1 MIIGIV
7 ILFFLITL
15 LLGMP
20 VFFVLGLSSLLYFI
34 MSNSLDFL
42 PILIYRMFSGMDNFV
57 LMAVPLF
64 ILTGEIMNRGNI
76 TNKLVEFANVLV
88 GRFKGGLAYVNILSS
103 MFFAGI
109 TGSALSDVAALGSM
123 LIPAM
128 EKSGYDREFSTA
140 VTAASAIQGPIIPP
154 SIPAVLIA
162 AVTGTSTGALFLG
175 GAIPGMVLG
184 LSCCVVTYFLSNRRQ
199 YPTNKIRINF
209 HSFVTLFL
217 SAFFPLLTP
226 LIILGGI
233 LGGIF
238 TPTEAAAV
246 AVLYAFVIT
255 ILSKVKLNKEEL
267 MELFKVTILS
277 TAKIYLII
285 GAASVFA
292 WILAIENIPVLIAD
306 FLSSFSSNVYVTLF
320 IINIFLLF
328 WGMWMD
334 TAPSIMILMPL
345 LYPIA
350 TRIGIHPTHFGVIVL
365 VNLMIGLL
373 TPPFGMA
380 LFSAQ
385 AIGKVSLKNLLR
397 ELKPFLIADFIVLGL
412 VTFVPEISLYLPRLF
427 GLI

>member
-1 MIIGIV
+1 MIAP
-7 ILFFLITL
+7 ILLLFLCL
-15 LLGMP
+15 LFLGMP
-20 VFFVLGLSSLLYFI
+20 VAFVLGISSWVYFVTTGAF
-34 MSNSLDFL
+34 DFL
-42 PILIYRMFSGMDNFV
+42 PILTLKLFSGMDNFV

-64 ILTGEIMNRGNI
+64 ILTGELMNRGGI
-76 TNKLVEFANVLV
+76 TNRLVDLSNMLV
-88 GRFKGGLAYVNILSS
+88 GRFRGGLAYVNIVAS

-128 EKSGYDREFSTA
+128 EKNGFDREYSTA

-162 AVTGTSTGALFLG
+162 AATGISTGALFLG
-175 GAIPGMVLG
+175 GAIPGILLG
-184 LSCCVVTYFLSNRRQ
+184 LSCCVVTFVVSRKRN
-199 YPTNKIRINF
+199 YPRTTTSYTVREALVLIRSTI
-209 HSFVTLFL
+209 
-217 SAFFPLLTP
+217 FPLLTP
-226 LIILGGI
+226 VIILGGI
-233 LGGIF
+233 LSGIF
-238 TPTEAAAV
+238 TPTEAAGV
-246 AVLYAFVIT
+246 AALYALIVVSLSRDRLSFGEARGVVLQT
-255 ILSKVKLNKEEL
+255 IV
-267 MELFKVTILS
+267 S

-285 GAASVFA
+285 GMASVFA
-292 WILAIENIPVLIAD
+292 WILAMENIPSLIAG
-306 FLSSFSSNVYVTLF
+306 FITEHSTSVNMTLF
-320 IINIFLLF
+320 IFNIFLLF

-350 TRIGIHPTHFGVIVL
+350 TKVGIHPAHFGVIAI

-385 AIGKVSLKNLLR
+385 AIGKVSMRRLLK
-397 ELKPFLIADFIVLGL
+397 ELVPFLVADFVVLGI
-412 VTFVPEISLYLPRLF
+412 VTFVPAVSLFLPRLF